1 VVFQGD
7 ECGHKNDQRYHPAQF
22 GIQSCTPREQTQKE
36 GHQAVESRA
45 PQDKDLIMQLAQPF
59 RFILSIQPKRAS
71 LKIENVARKFF
82 FLFFLG
88 TRSRD

>member
-1 VVFQGD
+1 VGHPGYVLDFRGGRDFGEGQVKAVVL
-7 ECGHKNDQRYHPAQF
+7 
-22 GIQSCTPREQTQKE
+22 TQE
-36 GHQAVESRA
+36 RRNNSA

-59 RFILSIQPKRAS
+59 RFILSIQLKRAS

-88 TRSRD
+88 NRSRD